1 MVCTGFLH
9 LLGDMTVYIQSK
21 GGGVVAQILLHRLN
35 VIAALEGGNG
45 VRMPLWHN
53 KDKSENPCVATGWRF
68 VLILFPLKNGP
79 KTGSTG
85 GGEKPGLHLKDKFFW
100 IAKEAKSGFPD
111 CHYEI

>member
-1 MVCTGFLH
+1 MSVGIQCKSGTVMSQH
-9 LLGDMTVYIQSK
+9 PGDGLDVHTVLQ
-21 GGGVVAQILLHRLN
+21 GQCC
-35 VIAALEGGNG
+35 E
-45 VRMPLWHN
+45 RMPLWHN

-85 GGEKPGLHLKDKFFW
+85 GGEKPGLHLKDKFSW
-100 IAKEAKSGFPD
+100 IAKEAKSGFPE